1 MVKGPAWRAASGV
14 GACVPASAT
23 ASEDGGDGATRRGR
37 AGHGMPP
44 GRERASRCA
53 ARRGNSYAI
62 GNALTMAVASV
73 PPQSTATVEPGST
86 NSRRT

>member
-14 GACVPASAT
+14 GARRAHERNRG
-23 ASEDGGDGATRRGR
+23 EDSGDGATRRGR